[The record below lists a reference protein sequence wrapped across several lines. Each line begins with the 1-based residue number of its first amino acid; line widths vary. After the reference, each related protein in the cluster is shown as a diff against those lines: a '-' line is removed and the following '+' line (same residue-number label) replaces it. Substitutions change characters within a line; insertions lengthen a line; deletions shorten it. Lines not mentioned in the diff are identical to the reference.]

1 MSSKRESKDD
11 GIRVDLS
18 LKDTEYGWMRRWDAF
33 FISAAPAW
41 FNVLGWIALLAGV
54 QFVNAKRHHWLLQI
68 VIALSLLLLWQY
80 FIAAFCSIELVLP
93 ARFRRVQIAF
103 FDYRR
108 VYLGVHMLS
117 HCTVCCISYF

>member
-1 MSSKRESKDD
+1 MSSKCESKDD
-11 GIRVDLS
+11 GSRVYLS

-93 ARFRRVQIAF
+93 SRFRRVQIAF